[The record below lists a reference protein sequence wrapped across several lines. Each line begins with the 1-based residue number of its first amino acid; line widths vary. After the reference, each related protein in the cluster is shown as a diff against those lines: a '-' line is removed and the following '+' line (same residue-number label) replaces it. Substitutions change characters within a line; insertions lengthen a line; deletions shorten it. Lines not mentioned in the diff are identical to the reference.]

1 MASGTLGANHRPRAV
16 NEAGRSSTS
25 ARERLMLEPF
35 RLSTIETVGAVHGR
49 HGASTTCSEPHAA
62 AVVHRHCKC
71 FVIESTRV
79 RTFDELLETW
89 DGETAVIHRER
100 ESDAWIFVCLHSTR
114 LGPAGGGTRMKVYGS
129 AAEALED
136 AMRLSAAMTRKLAVA
151 GLPFGGGKAVIAV
164 REIPTGERRRALF
177 LRYADLV
184 ASLGGTYRTSS
195 DMNTGEADMDVI
207 GERTEYVFGRSLEA
221 GGSGNPAPPT
231 AVGVYRGIRASLAHV
246 FGSDDLG
253 GRKVVVQGAGG
264 VGSPLAEQLA
274 NAGVSVVVADLDPAR
289 AHATARRVGGTAID
303 ADDVFETDC
312 DVYAPCA
319 IGGVLSA
326 ETVPRLGCRIVAGS
340 ANNQLAEPE
349 AAELLRARGILY
361 APDYVINAGGAI
373 ALVGLEQLGWSKSD
387 HDAALARIGE
397 TLREIYQRADER
409 GISTAAAADVLA
421 EERLKAR

>member
-1 MASGTLGANHRPRAV
+1 M
-16 NEAGRSSTS
+16 
-25 ARERLMLEPF
+25 
-35 RLSTIETVGAVHGR
+35 
-49 HGASTTCSEPHAA
+49 
-62 AVVHRHCKC
+62 
-71 FVIESTRV
+71 IESTRV

-164 REIPTGERRRALF
+164 REIPSGEKRRALF

-289 AHATARRVGGTAID
+289 AHATARRVGGTAIA

-326 ETVPRLGCRIVAGS
+326 ETVPRLRCRIVAGS

-387 HDAALARIGE
+387 LDAALARIGE